1 MKEKETF
8 DAMLEVIK
16 RPGRPEDCPL
26 CPEPEY
32 CIKCKY
38 LSKCGDLGPI
48 EDNAVYERIFH
59 EDVSKIEVAEA
70 RKRSIRKKIEKEKN
84 KK

>member
-1 MKEKETF
+1 MKKETF
-8 DAMLEVIK
+8 DTMLESIK

-32 CIKCKY
+32 CMKCKH
-38 LSKCGDLGPI
+38 LSKCGDLDPI
-48 EDNAVYERIFH
+48 EDDAIYERIFH
-59 EDVSKIEVAEA
+59 EDTSKIGAAEA
-70 RKRSIRKKIEKEKN
+70 WKRAMRKKVEEAKN